1 MEKLENGKNL
11 ILVKKGQ
18 KIKNHF
24 SPKLFIFRDREYAQS
39 IDHKNAQNS
48 PYRKFLKKRF
58 IIFFGPFTKK
68 KFQKKYKSHKKSLDR
83 SMTPIL
89 NGFAIKYRP
98 C

>member
-1 MEKLENGKNL
+1 MEKFDFWR
-11 ILVKKGQ
+11 
-18 KIKNHF
+18 KIKNHI

-39 IDHKNAQNS
+39 IDHENAQKS
-48 PYRKFLKKRF
+48 LYLKF
-58 IIFFGPFTKK
+58 IIKYLVNFFWPFTQKK
-68 KFQKKYKSHKKSLDR
+68 KKKKYKSHKKSLDR